1 MRRNRRVVLMDRI
14 VPFLAALVGLVALA
28 GAVLVQLTADARN
41 QHVVEQLQELRL
53 AVDFLTQ
60 RADALAAADQSL
72 ADGAGVDDGA
82 AEALLALQDRIIA
95 LETELQARPAVA
107 VADSETTGAF
117 SATAGG
123 DPTAVDP
130 SWPTEDCIPL
140 GTRFIASTGDSMA
153 ICQTPVVVKVS
164 AISGDNV
171 MIDGTGVITETAFKP
186 IPGTNCRVTV
196 LSADAE
202 GFAELRVSCS

>member
-1 MRRNRRVVLMDRI
+1 MRRNRRVALMDRI

-28 GAVLVQLTADARN
+28 GSVLVQATADARN
-41 QHVVEQLQELRL
+41 QRIAEQLQELRL

-60 RADALAAADQSL
+60 RADALAAADQEL
-72 ADGAGVDDGA
+72 AEGAGAGDGA
-82 AEALLALQDRIIA
+82 AEALLALQDRISA
-95 LETELQARPAVA
+95 LEAELQARPAVA

-117 SATAGG
+117 SATPDGSPA
-123 DPTAVDP
+123 AVDP
-130 SWPTEDCIPL
+130 SWPTQDCIPL
-140 GTRFIASTGDSMA
+140 GTRFIATTGDSMA

-171 MIDGTGVITETAFKP
+171 MVDGTGVITETAFKP
-186 IPGTNCRVTV
+186 IPGTNCRLTV